1 MNPTFANPG
10 VADMLRHVAG
20 KAVSLLYETNDAF
33 WFERNLY
40 YPVAAVRPAIDVD
53 IDMDAGEKTISWIKT
68 SGERWMFN
76 ANESRTAGKARHYF
90 PSVAYKGDLI
100 GYAKVATQRVYIHDY
115 RREIALPE
123 RTAFIYDT
131 YVSPRFRGRKV
142 ARYLISKIMLR
153 LRGDGFDV
161 VGCHIPPWN
170 SSSINAYTG
179 AGFKCVRYARYR
191 RIAAI
196 GWIEERKLQ

>member
-1 MNPTFANPG
+1 MAKRAPQDVCAVFRRKPSGYVPVLHTWSGTKSNVLAGGKKAIPGIYGERIRRTMNPTFANPG

-90 PSVAYKGDLI
+90 PSVA
-100 GYAKVATQRVYIHDY
+100 
-115 RREIALPE
+115 
-123 RTAFIYDT
+123 
-131 YVSPRFRGRKV
+131 
-142 ARYLISKIMLR
+142 
-153 LRGDGFDV
+153 
-161 VGCHIPPWN
+161 
-170 SSSINAYTG
+170 
-179 AGFKCVRYARYR
+179 
-191 RIAAI
+191 
-196 GWIEERKLQ
+196 